1 MEKIHVYDGTI
12 TDADFIED
20 DSDVFA
26 LGFVSEINEYFMF
39 GWNTAKEHGSM
50 RVLDLN
56 KQEEIFDEELVDFL
70 IETNDDD
77 SFYLFAVVQYKS
89 FYIFI
94 GILYSVKDNIGF
106 YTINA
111 CREV

>member
-1 MEKIHVYDGTI
+1 MEKMHVYDGTI
-12 TDADFIED
+12 TDADFITD

-26 LGFVSEINEYFMF
+26 LGFVTENSEYFMF
-39 GWNTAKEHGSM
+39 GWNADTEHGSM
-50 RVLDLN
+50 RVLDLD

-77 SFYLFAVVQYKS
+77 SFYLFAIVPYKS
-89 FYIFI
+89 FYIFV

-111 CREV
+111 RREV